1 LPASFTAQE
10 ANDLIRFFRGE
21 PMKSWGIQFDE
32 FSKKNQDY
40 IIFQSM
46 SATCTFPFP
55 PILIDPQLLTG
66 AGWRECGRPLHL
78 IEGTHRVSYLRRM
91 LELGLVDPESRHQ
104 FVLLKPRDGHRRVI
118 EFPLGP
124 ASNGRN
130 PKEKKRLRP
139 KALSSSSWTA
149 ISRSRAGGK
158 S

>member
-78 IEGTHRVSYLRRM
+78 IEGTHRVSYLRSVWWTQKAVTN
-91 LELGLVDPESRHQ
+91 LSCSSPGTATGGLSNFPWDRQVMAGT
-104 FVLLKPRDGHRRVI
+104 LKRR
-118 EFPLGP
+118 
-124 ASNGRN
+124 SD
-130 PKEKKRLRP
+130 
-139 KALSSSSWTA
+139 
-149 ISRSRAGGK
+149 
-158 S
+158 